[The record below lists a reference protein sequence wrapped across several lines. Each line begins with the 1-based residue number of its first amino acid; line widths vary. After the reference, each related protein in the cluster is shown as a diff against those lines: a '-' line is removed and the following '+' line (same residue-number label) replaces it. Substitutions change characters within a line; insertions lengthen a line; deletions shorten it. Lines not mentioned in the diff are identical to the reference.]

1 LHLDTFDSFLGALI
15 KMSVLKPKVLVPAI
29 ATVVVVGGAAAYFF
43 LKGGPVEQAGPI
55 ASAQVVPDEAMMAT
69 FISSDSK
76 AWDQLQQFGTPEA
89 QQAVTQSLQ
98 GFQSSLFAG
107 SNLNYEQDLKP
118 WVGSVMIAMMP
129 SAKGQTQS
137 DGTLL
142 VVGIKDKAKALGFTN
157 KLKGQPGVTTKETD
171 YKGVKIAET
180 TQPNQAKG
188 VIYSAVLGD
197 RLVLAPEKATIEQAI
212 ETSKGAPSFANQAGA
227 KQLLAQSVDVKN
239 PIAQVYWPNYGA
251 SLKQLIADSPN
262 AAQISAENLKQLDQV
277 ESLVM
282 ALGVDDQG
290 LRLKAN
296 VKAQPQALNSA
307 YKPVPGKVV
316 AQFPTATLALVSGQG
331 LKTAWTTLV
340 EQSADTPQTQ
350 EFVNLVR
357 QQLKT
362 VNLDA
367 DKDVFGWMDG
377 EFALGAIASDQ
388 GILAPVGFGGALVMQ
403 TSDRA
408 AAEAALSKLDAIAQ
422 KNFLTVSQRTVQGK
436 TVQEWKL
443 PQQEVILGH
452 GWLDQDSLFV
462 AIGSPVVE
470 TMVNP
475 GNQHLSASGAFKGVT
490 DSLPKPNAGYFYL
503 DMDQT
508 MTVVNNSLLKAQ
520 TSAVPAET
528 MSVLNSVRGIG
539 LTVTQPNQTTAQLE
553 MLLALKPKAVSQK

>member
-1 LHLDTFDSFLGALI
+1 
-15 KMSVLKPKVLVPAI
+15 MSVFKPKVLVPAI

-76 AWDQLQQFGTPEA
+76 AWEQLQQFGTPEA
-89 QQAVTQSLQ
+89 QQVVNQSLQ
-98 GFQSSLFAG
+98 SFQSSLFAAD
-107 SNLNYEQDLKP
+107 SNLSYEQDLKP

-142 VVGIKDKAKALGFTN
+142 VVGIKDKVKALSFAN

-180 TQPNQAKG
+180 TQPNQKKG
-188 VIYSAVLGD
+188 VVYSAVLGD

-251 SLKQLIADSPN
+251 SLKQLIASSPN
-262 AAQISAENLKQLDQV
+262 AAQMPAESLKQLDQV

-282 ALGVDDQG
+282 VLGVDDQG

-296 VKAQPQALNSA
+296 LKAQPQALNSA
-307 YKPVPGKVV
+307 YKPVPGKVI

-331 LKTAWTTLV
+331 LKATWTTLV
-340 EQSADTPQTQ
+340 EQSANTPQTQ

-357 QQLKT
+357 QQLQT
-362 VNLDA
+362 FNLDA
-367 DKDVFGWMDG
+367 DKEVFGWMDG
-377 EFALGAIASDQ
+377 EFALGAIASDK

-422 KNFLTVSQRTVQGK
+422 KNFLTVSQRQVQGK
-436 TVQEWKL
+436 TIQEWKL

-475 GNQHLSASGAFKGVT
+475 GNQHLGDSGAFKGVT

-508 MTVVNNSLLKAQ
+508 MTVVNNSLLKSQ
-520 TSAVPAET
+520 TGAIPAET

-539 LTVTQPNQTTAQLE
+539 LTVTQPNSTTAQME
-553 MLLALKPKAVSQK
+553 MLLALKPKTVSQK